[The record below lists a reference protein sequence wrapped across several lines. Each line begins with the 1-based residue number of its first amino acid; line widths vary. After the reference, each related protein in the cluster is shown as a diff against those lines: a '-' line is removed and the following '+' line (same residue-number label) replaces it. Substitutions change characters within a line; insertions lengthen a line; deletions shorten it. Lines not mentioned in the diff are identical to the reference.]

1 MTAIAMLSVLVSPSF
16 APKRPQAATVMETV
30 PEAYPAHSWTQESNV
45 HDAKVA
51 VLKSYGDV
59 GRGVGWGPRGEY
71 SRRAAAR
78 MHAKSWMGEAF
89 MDGGVMHGCTRRFST
104 GSGAEFFFEV
114 RRLTRNV
121 AVLRSNGDF
130 GKGHAM

>member
-78 MHAKSWMGEAF
+78 MHAKIGWVRHSWMGGSC
-89 MDGGVMHGCTRRFST
+89 MDARE
-104 GSGAEFFFEV
+104 GSAQGPVRSFF
-114 RRLTRNV
+114 
-121 AVLRSNGDF
+121 
-130 GKGHAM
+130 